1 MDKKDFI
8 WLTRN
13 TEIDNVCNCFEDC
26 DTEPVAFKLFRAT
39 HLPRIRQIFAEHNT
53 ELYRDEQDTCW
64 LTVTDMTISDFCD
77 IALQHNSDLIY
88 NDADG
93 RIYYDPADRRQ
104 YQHFLRR
111 NTTQTL
117 SQLSPQRKLNILLS
131 ISKECY
137 MNLRG
142 KEQHEAALNRQA
154 DKLNALLQLPI
165 SPEFWENEQR
175 KIRLITADIAKIPH
189 IKEKLEDFNTLSLP
203 KQKNLLHRVAAITAK
218 YNHIKT
224 PQVILLTAEEMQ
236 QFRLDDWI
244 EVDAFALDKT
254 LYICTDKLK
263 KQSGIHC
270 LALAWHETNHIA
282 MATGDYSRFPTAE
295 DMLNPRLNY
304 INGVEQSYIFHP
316 QEKINYALE
325 KQFIAECAAR
335 TGVKKLKNIFQP
347 APVFDVATQY
357 IARSLQKKY

>member
-1 MDKKDFI
+1 MDKKDYI

-26 DTEPVAFKLFRAT
+26 DTEPVTFKLFRAS
-39 HLPRIRQIFAEHNT
+39 HLPQIRQIFAGNRVA
-53 ELYRDEQDTCW
+53 LYRDEQDTCY
-64 LTVTDMTISDFCD
+64 LTVTDMTVSDFCN

-93 RIYYDPADRRQ
+93 RIYYDPSDRRK

-111 NTTQTL
+111 NTPQTL
-117 SQLSPQRKLNILLS
+117 LQLSPQRKLDILLS

-137 MNLRG
+137 MSLHG
-142 KEQHEAALNRQA
+142 KEQHEAALDRQA

-189 IKEKLEDFNTLSLP
+189 IKEKLENFNMLSLP
-203 KQKNLLHRVAAITAK
+203 EQENLLYRVTAITAE
-218 YNHIKT
+218 YNRIKT
-224 PQVILLTAEEMQ
+224 PRLMMLTAEEMQ
-236 QFRLDDWI
+236 QCQLDDWI
-244 EVDAFALDKT
+244 DADAFALDKT
-254 LYICTDKLK
+254 LYICADKLK
-263 KQSGIHC
+263 KQSGIRC

-295 DMLNPRLNY
+295 DMLNPHLNY

-325 KQFIAECAAR
+325 KQFVAECAVR
-335 TGVKKLKNIFQP
+335 TGVKKLGNTFKP
-347 APVFDVATQY
+347 AAEFDVAAQY
-357 IARSLQKKY
+357 IARSLQKKR